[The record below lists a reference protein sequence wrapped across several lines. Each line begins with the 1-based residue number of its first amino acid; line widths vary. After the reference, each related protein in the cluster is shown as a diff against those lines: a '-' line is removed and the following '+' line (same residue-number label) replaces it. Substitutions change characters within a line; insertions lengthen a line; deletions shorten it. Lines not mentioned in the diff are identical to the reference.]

1 MGRDIKGKLGPNF
14 SSVIKVVIYVRYRL
28 ERRKNSFS
36 AYAVLQKALVNT
48 SIGIPGRNWG
58 ESERK
63 RRVSFWESIH
73 RKKYSYNNDNTLYCH
88 QPPPSSLTPPSIYFI
103 TSRQIKK
110 VL

>member
-1 MGRDIKGKLGPNF
+1 M
-14 SSVIKVVIYVRYRL
+14 VIYVRYRL

-58 ESERK
+58 ESERM
-63 RRVSFWESIH
+63 RRVSFWESIN

-88 QPPPSSLTPPSIYFI
+88 QPPPSSLTPPSLLFI
-103 TSRQIKK
+103 LLL
-110 VL
+110 V